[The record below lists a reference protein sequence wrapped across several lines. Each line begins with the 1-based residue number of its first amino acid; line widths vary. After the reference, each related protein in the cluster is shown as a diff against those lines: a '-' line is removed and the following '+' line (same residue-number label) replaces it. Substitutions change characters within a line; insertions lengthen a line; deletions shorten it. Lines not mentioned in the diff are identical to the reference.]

1 MSDTHANDKQPV
13 ISDTLKRVLLYG
25 SAAATIL
32 ALAVALLMPEMI
44 GPEGFVLAFGIAAV
58 LIVLLYGLWAGGAEA
73 RKMAP
78 EHVAKM
84 QRDPAFALS
93 VFNQTPDPMIV
104 MGKRGEPVTANAAY
118 KKLAE
123 RTLVQSPTGRPP
135 AFELVVGGHPGLS
148 GSAFRLARAARTKS
162 GLAERLPGFEVDG
175 EVLEFDAEVTPL
187 DGGMSVL
194 RLRDRA
200 VRDDTGKARAPGVL
214 GTAMLDHAPIGFF
227 SADAKGKLH
236 YMNQTL
242 RVWLGVAVDAPHPQI
257 SDFTDTSPAAVL
269 GAKGKAGNV
278 SRTEVKLKARD
289 GIVTPA
295 VVVTSWEGEG
305 AEAMSRS
312 VVFGNGKAASPAGVA
327 QAMEPAGRSG
337 ASSMDEVFANAP
349 FGVARLD
356 GPDMET
362 AVIEDANPVLVS
374 MTGGKAMPGTGFLGL
389 FDLEDEAVR
398 ERFVNAPASGGAP
411 VDVTLLGEPPRPV
424 HVVLASDHAGR
435 RIAYVSDQ
443 EGMKELETQ
452 LFQAQKMQAIGKL
465 AGGVAHDF
473 NNLLTVIQF
482 NTDELFGRHP
492 IGDPS
497 YGELQQ
503 INQTVNR
510 AKALVSQLL
519 AFSRKQTTRAQNIDL
534 AGFLSDFTVLL
545 KQVLQES
552 VQLELKHSREK
563 LTIKADR
570 GHMETALMNLAT
582 NARDAMKD
590 RQNAKLLI
598 RTSQQAAIPPEAA
611 AGANPPDGPWVLIE
625 VIDNG
630 HGMDEETLG
639 KVFDPF
645 YTTKDVGKG
654 TGLGLST
661 VYGIIKQSGGYLFA
675 VSKVGEGTT
684 FQIWLPAI
692 AAEKREAQPVE
703 AEAKKPRP
711 AKKPSDL
718 SGRGKILFVED
729 EAALRKVA
737 AKTLAKRGYEVIEA
751 GDGEEALDLAE
762 EHAGTIDLMISDVV
776 MPGMDGPTMLKE
788 AREYLGDARIVFI
801 SGYAEEEF
809 SDVLSRETEVSF
821 LPKPFTLADLAA
833 KVKEELSQ
841 GEAEES

>member
-1 MSDTHANDKQPV
+1 MSELQSNAKQPV

-78 EHVAKM
+78 GYVAKL
-84 QRDPAFALS
+84 QRDPPFALS
-93 VFNQTPDPMIV
+93 VFDQMPYPMLV

-118 KKLAE
+118 KRLAS
-123 RTLVQSPTGRPP
+123 QAGIASPTGRPP

-148 GSAFRLARAARTKS
+148 GSAFRLARAARTKN
-162 GLAERLPGFEVDG
+162 GIAERLPGFEVGG
-175 EVLEFDAEVTPL
+175 EVLEYDAEITPL
-187 DGGMSVL
+187 EDGLAVL
-194 RLRDRA
+194 RLRDRS

-214 GTAMLDHAPIGFF
+214 GTAMLDNAPIGFF
-227 SADAKGKLH
+227 STDVKGKMQ

-242 RVWLGVAVDAPHPQI
+242 RVWLGVAADAPHPAI
-257 SDFTDTSPAAVL
+257 SDFTDTSPATVL

-278 SRTEVKLKARD
+278 SRTEVQLKARD
-289 GIVTPA
+289 GILTPA

-305 AEAMSRS
+305 VEAMSRS
-312 VVFGNGKAASPAGVA
+312 VVFGNGRAASPAGVA
-327 QAMEPAGRSG
+327 QAIEPAGRTAG
-337 ASSMDEVFANAP
+337 LAMDEVFANAP

-356 GPDMET
+356 SPDLES

-374 MTGGKAMPGTGFLGL
+374 MTGGKAMPGTGFLSL
-389 FDLEDEAVR
+389 FDLADDDTRA
-398 ERFVNAPASGGAP
+398 RFVGAPASGGAP
-411 VDVTLLGEPPRPV
+411 VDVTLMGEPPRPV
-424 HVVLASDHAGR
+424 HVFLASDRAGR

-473 NNLLTVIQF
+473 NNLLTIIQF
-482 NTDELFGRHP
+482 NCDHLFARHP

-534 AGFLSDFTVLL
+534 AGFLSNFTVLL

-552 VQLELKHSREK
+552 VQLELKHSRDK
-563 LTIKADR
+563 LTIKADK

-590 RQNAKLLI
+590 QKNAKLLI
-598 RTSQQAAIPPEAA
+598 RTSQKASIPPEAT
-611 AGANPPDGPWVLIE
+611 AGANPSDGPWVLIE

-630 HGMDEETLG
+630 HGMDEKTLG

-661 VYGIIKQSGGYLFA
+661 VYGIIKQSGGYLYA

-684 FQIWLPAI
+684 FQIWLPAVHTAE
-692 AAEKREAQPVE
+692 AAPVE
-703 AEAKKPRP
+703 SEAKKAKP
-711 AKKPSDL
+711 AKKASDL

-729 EAALRKVA
+729 EAQLRKVA

-751 GDGEEALDLAE
+751 GDGEEALDLAQ

-776 MPGMDGPTMLKE
+776 MPGMDGPTMLQE
-788 AREYLGDARIVFI
+788 AREYLADARIVFI

-821 LPKPFTLADLAA
+821 LPKPFTLSDLAA
-833 KVKEELSQ
+833 KVKEELSRR
-841 GEAEES
+841 EDDEE